1 MLLGLRSRT
10 AIVAVACL
18 SLLTACSG
26 DDGGTTGPGGFGGQ
40 AGSGGAAGSAGS
52 AGSAG
57 AAGTGGSSGE
67 AGSAG
72 TGGSTPSAPEII
84 NPGTQFVD
92 EDTTLSMV
100 ISVEPA
106 SDPPRVWVDGL
117 PPGARFDEP
126 SRVLTFTPDFIQ
138 GGDTW
143 TVTITATNEVGSA
156 AQSFELSIQ
165 DTIHPPL
172 PAIRGTEPGS
182 GYTNLDVAQTT
193 DDYLDSAGHAGRTLD
208 ERVYIPDGASD
219 ANPMLVRVYLH
230 RFGGAPYFFFFFFF
244 FFCIYAHDP
253 MNTYWWGY
261 GNALPNGDP
270 SSGSAPNYTQ
280 RRVLHL
286 LEWVLRN
293 HPGADPERV
302 YVVGGSMGGAGAATL
317 GLLYARHFAFAES
330 EIGQMVPRN
339 HRPSRLDQ
347 LEGLWGTTDDNLPDG
362 TALEDGTSLGVW
374 DRQDLCRVLR
384 DVPEARD
391 QFVFTKHGKDDPTI
405 HFGAVTH
412 ASPVTQQSFY
422 DALQH
427 EAVGHYAVWD
437 EGAHGPVDPVMGD
450 HWWDNDWSLLFDPTS
465 YLRRDRPFPAFS
477 FASQDWDP
485 GDGTGNGLQTWS
497 DESGFAGDVTQPG
510 DTGWTGDIAGARNRF
525 LRWDTNG
532 IVDDRDRLE
541 MPLFVVNGSGQDAPQ
556 EGYPSRGDQVDRTL
570 PIFVNVTPRRVRRFA
585 CLPGESIAWSF
596 AGQTGTLTA
605 NPDGSVT
612 VPQLPLDTTPQT
624 LVLTRASD

>member
-10 AIVAVACL
+10 AIVAATWL

-26 DDGGTTGPGGFGGQ
+26 DDGGTSGPSGYGGQ
-40 AGSGGAAGSAGS
+40 AGSG
-52 AGSAG
+52 
-57 AAGTGGSSGE
+57 GE

-72 TGGSTPSAPEII
+72 TGGSTPIAPEII
-84 NPGTQFVD
+84 NPGNQFVD
-92 EDTTLSMV
+92 EDSTLSLP
-100 ISVEPA
+100 ILVEPV
-106 SDPPRVWVDGL
+106 SEPPRVWVEGL

-143 TVTITATNEVGSA
+143 TITITATNEEGTA
-156 AQSFELSIQ
+156 AESFDLSIQ

-172 PAIRGTEPGS
+172 PTIRGTEPES

-193 DDYLDSAGHAGRTLD
+193 DDYLDSAGHAGRTFD
-208 ERVYIPDGASD
+208 ARVYIPDGASA
-219 ANPMLVRVYLH
+219 ANPMPVRVYLH
-230 RFGGAPYFFFFFFF
+230 GFGGAPYNGTSSGGQFR
-244 FFCIYAHDP
+244 IYAHDP

-261 GNALPNGDP
+261 GDALPNGDP

-347 LEGLWGTTDDNLPDG
+347 LEGLWGTTQDNLPDG

-391 QFVFTKHGKDDPTI
+391 EFIFTKHGKDDPTI

-412 ASPVTQQSFY
+412 ASPVTQRSFY
-422 DALQH
+422 DELQH
-427 EAVGHYAVWD
+427 EAVGHYTVWD
-437 EGAHGPVDPVMGD
+437 EGAHGPEDPVMGV

-465 YLRRDRPFPAFS
+465 YLRRDRPFPAFTL
-477 FASQDWDP
+477 ASHDWDP

-541 MPLFVVNGSGQDAPQ
+541 MPLFVVGGAGQDTPQ
-556 EGYPSRGDQVDRTL
+556 EGYPSRGDLLARTL
-570 PIFVNVTPRRVRRFA
+570 PIYVNVTPRRVRRFA

-596 AGQTGTLTA
+596 AGQTGTVTA

-624 LVLTRASD
+624 LVLTRASN